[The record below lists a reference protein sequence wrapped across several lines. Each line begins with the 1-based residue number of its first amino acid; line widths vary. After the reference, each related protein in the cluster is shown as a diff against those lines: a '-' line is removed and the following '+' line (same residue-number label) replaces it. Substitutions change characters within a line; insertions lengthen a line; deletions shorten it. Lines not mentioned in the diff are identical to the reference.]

1 MCSGVISMKR
11 NEISEINP
19 YICYTDFSQSCQDS
33 SMGERITTY
42 GLGTTGYHMQQNE
55 LRSLSHTRHKN

>member
-42 GLGTTGYHMQQNE
+42 GLGTTGYHMQ
-55 LRSLSHTRHKN
+55 